1 MLVVCH
7 ADAARSERIQL
18 LPPLRRDM
26 RGKPTQLM
34 LFRMQHRPLHEMR
47 GDETQGSAS

>member
-18 LPPLRRDM
+18 LPSLRRNV
-26 RGKPTQLM
+26 RGKPTRHM
-34 LFRMQHRPLHEMR
+34 LFGMQHRPLHEMR